1 MCYNGVII
9 KINLFKY
16 KRFKDGRCRY
26 RIIVSSHLN
35 LPICLCQ
42 QNTDSNKEW
51 FCTHL
56 NTFECNI
63 QWQKKIIMGS
73 YKHLSTSYQ
82 LFIIT
87 EVSCKKLWIELPLQS
102 TLQPSITLLDLYTQ
116 RFRRLPAP
124 HLPTA
129 TTKAKVWPV
138 SHEVTVG
145 KPEFQP
151 YEQAKEDK
159 DRRPGVQSHNPWTAL
174 LHSITSL
181 SAVLA
186 TEIVS
191 DKTNQTYQKLS
202 SVLHREFQFT
212 QDIINA

>member
-1 MCYNGVII
+1 MCYNGFII

-35 LPICLCQ
+35 LPICHKHNVLCQ
-42 QNTDSNKEW
+42 QTTDSNKEW

-159 DRRPGVQSHNPWTAL
+159 DRRTCGQAFSHTTHELHYCIAL
-174 LHSITSL
+174 LLL

-191 DKTNQTYQKLS
+191 DKTN
-202 SVLHREFQFT
+202 
-212 QDIINA
+212 